1 MPSLERLDRFKNVVN
16 SLGNEPAI
24 LEERGEHL
32 EDVPRPEEGLPDDL
46 SALLDDTEGVE
57 TEDEME
63 DFFQD
68 LMEEEPAGALDD
80 LDLDELGDLET
91 GEEAEPAEPE
101 GPAAAEEPAAPET
114 PPEEAAPEY
123 EAPEAPLEE
132 AVPEDE
138 EAQPEE
144 PAPETPEEPETAEE
158 AEGPEEEELDL
169 DALIE
174 ETSPEGMAGEEVPG
188 AEEGTAPEEAEME
201 FGAEDLDLDI
211 DADLGELEEGG
222 EAEEG
227 GEEIEAAGE
236 EFELPD
242 EFAAPE
248 EEAPEAE
255 AAEAEAPEPEG
266 PEAETPEPEAEVP
279 ETETP
284 EPEEEAPE
292 EEVPEEEAPEEEAP
306 AAEEGFGDELGDEL
320 GDLDEFDLDEL
331 DMEGGEMPEAEAPA
345 EEGFEAPEAEMPEEG
360 LEAPEA
366 EMPEEEFEA
375 PEEEEAFEAGP
386 EEEEAPGEEAIEFE
400 DEFGF
405 DIDTELGEEKGEFP
419 FDEEE
424 GMEVETEEG
433 GAPEIEMGPSDFEG
447 VPSADEFELP
457 EGEEEIGEED
467 FEVDQFDL
475 GDISKEFDLGEA
487 PGFEEAEIAPPEA
500 PGEELEG
507 AEETFEISDADYV
520 NIKRTLGS
528 LPRNLKMA
536 IEELIA
542 EKDLAG
548 DDLKKI
554 IDMLSSGK
562 SAKAI
567 AAAVSRI
574 TGKKIE
580 IPEQYEKRTGA
591 EFEEE
596 IQTFGYIFRTKVFP
610 YVKVALAAMVI
621 LGFLGFIGYRFIYRP
636 LYAGSLYRKG
646 YEELQED
653 EYLPA
658 KEHFDEAYEIWPKKK
673 WFYTYAEGYIDKK
686 QYALAEEMY
695 DRLITEEPE
704 EIQGYLDYAHL
715 ESNILSNYRK
725 AESLLERVLDLDRFN
740 YDALLASGDNY
751 LSWSRQDET
760 KLEPARQA
768 YARALKQYGPKTE
781 VLFRMLRFFIMTDNF
796 REVER
801 LKDQFQASP
810 KITVD
815 PHIYAELG
823 GYLIS
828 KNEIEDV
835 ENVLFRAMN
844 VDRTVPEIHYH
855 LARYYEEIEDYG
867 EMDIALKNGL
877 SYFQQTDP
885 LTTERLSKLI
895 DTHKRIGES
904 HYRKEEYIQSE
915 QSFQRG
921 IKLYEDAKERDL
933 LGPKAMYGELYAD
946 LGDVYY
952 YVGGN
957 KETAYNLYEEAEL
970 NLFTSQEL
978 SYKKGFIL
986 YERGDYQDSLLE
998 FYKAAGDFSKNK
1010 NLMYSTANTLYNEGK
1025 YFAAQGYYNHLLDVI
1040 EQEEASIPFL
1050 MIDERDDHRGLVE
1063 YFKRVY
1069 NNLGVTLNRLA
1080 QNSPDSSKYSR
1091 SLAYLTRSTEYADI
1105 LNRNPETLEQ
1115 PISKS
1120 LAYRNIRAI
1129 VYPAG
1134 GEELQIYQDLPLDM
1148 EDLLF

>member
-46 SALLDDTEGVE
+46 NALLDDTEGVE

-68 LMEEEPAGALDD
+68 LMEEEPTGALDD

-101 GPAAAEEPAAPET
+101 AP
-114 PPEEAAPEY
+114 EAAPE
-123 EAPEAPLEE
+123 AEE
-132 AVPEDE
+132 AE
-138 EAQPEE
+138 PEE

-158 AEGPEEEELDL
+158 AEGPEEELDL

-174 ETSPEGMAGEEVPG
+174 ETSPEGMAGDEVPG
-188 AEEGTAPEEAEME
+188 AEGGPAPEEAEME

-227 GEEIEAAGE
+227 GEEIEGEGE

-255 AAEAEAPEPEG
+255 ASEAEAPEPEG

-279 ETETP
+279 E
-284 EPEEEAPE
+284 
-292 EEVPEEEAPEEEAP
+292 EEAP
-306 AAEEGFGDELGDEL
+306 AVEEGFGDELGDEL

-331 DMEGGEMPEAEAPA
+331 DMEGGEMPQAEAPA
-345 EEGFEAPEAEMPEEG
+345 EEGFETPEAEMPEEG

-424 GMEVETEEG
+424 GMEVEAEEG

-636 LYAGSLYRKG
+636 LHAGSLYQQG

-658 KEHFDEAYEIWPKKK
+658 KEH
-673 WFYTYAEGYIDKK
+673 TM
-686 QYALAEEMY
+686 L
-695 DRLITEEPE
+695 
-704 EIQGYLDYAHL
+704 
-715 ESNILSNYRK
+715 
-725 AESLLERVLDLDRFN
+725 
-740 YDALLASGDNY
+740 
-751 LSWSRQDET
+751 
-760 KLEPARQA
+760 
-768 YARALKQYGPKTE
+768 YGT
-781 VLFRMLRFFIMTDNF
+781 
-796 REVER
+796 
-801 LKDQFQASP
+801 
-810 KITVD
+810 
-815 PHIYAELG
+815 
-823 GYLIS
+823 
-828 KNEIEDV
+828 
-835 ENVLFRAMN
+835 
-844 VDRTVPEIHYH
+844 
-855 LARYYEEIEDYG
+855 
-867 EMDIALKNGL
+867 
-877 SYFQQTDP
+877 
-885 LTTERLSKLI
+885 
-895 DTHKRIGES
+895 
-904 HYRKEEYIQSE
+904 
-915 QSFQRG
+915 
-921 IKLYEDAKERDL
+921 
-933 LGPKAMYGELYAD
+933 
-946 LGDVYY
+946 
-952 YVGGN
+952 
-957 KETAYNLYEEAEL
+957 
-970 NLFTSQEL
+970 
-978 SYKKGFIL
+978 
-986 YERGDYQDSLLE
+986 
-998 FYKAAGDFSKNK
+998 
-1010 NLMYSTANTLYNEGK
+1010 
-1025 YFAAQGYYNHLLDVI
+1025 
-1040 EQEEASIPFL
+1040 
-1050 MIDERDDHRGLVE
+1050 
-1063 YFKRVY
+1063 
-1069 NNLGVTLNRLA
+1069 LGVRTIN
-1080 QNSPDSSKYSR
+1080 
-1091 SLAYLTRSTEYADI
+1091 
-1105 LNRNPETLEQ
+1105 
-1115 PISKS
+1115 
-1120 LAYRNIRAI
+1120 
-1129 VYPAG
+1129 G
-1134 GEELQIYQDLPLDM
+1134 
-1148 EDLLF
+1148 